1 MSNQWNL
8 DPTHSEIGF
17 KVKHLM
23 MTNVSGSFKNFE
35 AAVEND
41 SNDFTNASV
50 SFSAD
55 TSSVNTG
62 NEQRDGH
69 LVSPDFFYSA
79 NFPKLSFKSTS
90 IEKVAEGEFKL
101 HGELTIKDTTKPLT
115 LDVDHGGFVKDP
127 WGNNKA
133 GFSIA
138 GKISRKDWGLVW
150 NAPLETGGLL
160 LNDEVKLAGEVQF
173 SVQA

>member
-69 LVSPDFFYSA
+69 LVSPDFFDSA

-90 IEKVAEGEFKL
+90 IEKVAEGVFIL